1 MTKRKPVRVAVETP
15 PVAEREPR
23 APVEAIRAAAFA
35 QFAERGYPVVTVRDI
50 MKACGLTQGAL
61 YNHFKSKDELLH
73 DIITSTQGELERLC
87 QQAVAGAGDDPRS
100 KLAAFVRV
108 YVMRH
113 CRMRVEALVANR
125 EIGWLDAAR
134 VADIRRSRRAIRDIL
149 VAILHQGVEQ
159 GLFDP
164 PQVEGRRDLKAIAM
178 ALLDQCT
185 HISMWYGPGGDLGE
199 EQMARLYVEMA
210 LRVVGAKPQSV

>member
-1 MTKRKPVRVAVETP
+1 MTKRKSVRTAEETP

-73 DIITSTQGELERLC
+73 DIITSTQAELERLC
-87 QQAVAGAGDDPRS
+87 QQAVAGAGDDPRA

-125 EIGWLDAAR
+125 EIGWLDATR

-149 VAILHQGVEQ
+149 VTILSQGVERHV
-159 GLFDP
+159 FDP
-164 PQVEGRRDLKAIAM
+164 PQVEGRGDLKAIAM

-199 EQMARLYVEMA
+199 EQMAKLYVEMA
-210 LRVVGAKPQSV
+210 LRAVGAKPQA